1 MLLLATRALAAIIV
15 ACLATGATLAQSF
28 PERDV
33 RIVVPFP
40 PGGGSDILARTIADK
55 LSAQWK
61 QSVIVE
67 NLAGAGG
74 AVGTAAVAKAPP
86 DGHTLLIADASVFTT
101 NPLLYPSLS
110 YAAKDLAPVINLATF
125 GLILVAPANSPIQSL
140 RDLLAMDKAKAAR
153 LNVASSGNG
162 TGNHL
167 ALEKFNE
174 AAGLGMAHVPYK
186 GAGPALND
194 VLGAQVDLMFSSGP
208 LVVPH
213 LKTSRIRALAVTSK
227 SRMGLA
233 PDVPTVAE
241 SGVAGFEAV
250 AAQGVFAPAA
260 TPRNVIARINSDI
273 AAVLAHPDVKARWA
287 QMGLDPLD
295 NSPEQFASWLAQES
309 VSIAALIKKKNIT
322 PN

>member
-1 MLLLATRALAAIIV
+1 MRTLAIRVLAGLIV
-15 ACLATGATLAQSF
+15 ACAAGVAPAQNY
-28 PERDV
+28 PERGV
-33 RIVVPFP
+33 RIIVPFP

-61 QSVIVE
+61 QTVIVE
-67 NLAGAGG
+67 NLSGAGG
-74 AVGTAAVAKAPP
+74 AVGTAAAANAAR

-101 NPLLYPSLS
+101 NPALYPTLP
-110 YAAKDLAPVINLATF
+110 YVAKDLAPVINLATF
-125 GLILVAPANSPIQSL
+125 GLILIAPANSPIHSV
-140 RDLLAMDKAKAAR
+140 RDLLAMDKPRAAR

-162 TGNHL
+162 TSNHL

-174 AAGLGMAHVPYK
+174 VTGMAVTHVPYK

-213 LKTSRIRALAVTSK
+213 LKTSRLRALAVTSK
-227 SRMGLA
+227 QRMGLV
-233 PDVPTVAE
+233 PEVPTVAE
-241 SGVAGFEAV
+241 SGIVGFEAV

-260 TPRNVIARINSDI
+260 TPRNVIAKINADI
-273 AAVLAHPDVKARWA
+273 AAVLAHPDVKIRWA
-287 QMGLDPLD
+287 QMGLDPLE
-295 NSPEQFASWLAQES
+295 NSPEQFASWLAQEATAIS
-309 VSIAALIKKKNIT
+309 ALIKKKNIS